1 MGEIK
6 TDNSYL
12 RDKVELRI
20 NHLPAGE
27 VRVLNCYSGKGL
39 IWAAVK
45 QLSGRDIKV
54 LPIDHRADKG
64 DFHLHGDN
72 LEYLETLDLSK
83 YNVIDLD
90 AYGIPFVQI
99 DCLARRQYAGVVFV
113 TAIQTVMGQMP
124 HGLLERVGFT
134 QAQFEKAPTLF
145 GKRGWE
151 YFLQYLA
158 SVGVARIAHRSHQRK
173 HYLAMTLGA
182 RPASFP
188 GLASGTAAQVA

>member
-1 MGEIK
+1 MTDTIK

-20 NHLPAGE
+20 KHLPEGD
-27 VRVLNCYSGKGL
+27 VRVLDCYAGQGL

-45 QLSGRDIKV
+45 ELTGRDIKV
-54 LPIDHRADKG
+54 LPVDHRSDKG

-90 AYGIPFVQI
+90 AYGIPFDQI
-99 DCLARRQYAGVVFV
+99 DCLARRKYSGVVFV

-124 HGLLERVGFT
+124 HSLLKRLGFT
-134 QAQFEKAPTLF
+134 EAQIEKAPTLF

-151 YFLQYLA
+151 YLLQYLA
-158 SVGVARIAHRSHQRK
+158 SIGVKKISHRSHKRK
-173 HYLAMTLGA
+173 HYLAMA
-182 RPASFP
+182 
-188 GLASGTAAQVA
+188 LAG